1 MSNNMQKRSCSRAAP
16 MRLRSAPA
24 SVDEATRSVEFV
36 AATEN
41 PVIVYDWEMYESVSE
56 VLLMSG
62 VRLPSNGR
70 VPLLD
75 THNRC
80 GQGNVLGS
88 FDSIRV
94 QGTEL
99 IGRASFSSVPD
110 AEEAYI
116 KVKEGHLTDVSVG
129 YAVIAYTNVEDGKTT
144 TVAGRTFTGPLRV
157 VTDWELFEL
166 SLCPIGADP
175 AAKARAKHKEGTM
188 PNFINGKGKQGKRAD
203 TICEFLIDGVCTLE
217 GGPLCQYL
225 TENGCSKSV
234 ASAAQEG
241 EDGAGSTD
249 DTDTTTPEA
258 VPEATGTED
267 AERAKGTATSAV
279 TAERQ
284 RISQIRNMCKVHA
297 MPAQFESKMIDGG
310 FTVDKVRAAVLEHLE
325 VRRAGGAN
333 FNAVSVGTTEKEK
346 VRSAAGHGLLLRCG
360 LAPDKIAKGG
370 KLVGGAHEFRSMT
383 MREMAREFLQ
393 RSGLDCTGD
402 VKSLIGRALT
412 TTDLPVLLADTAER
426 MLLDGWENANRSW
439 ETWCGEGNVNDF
451 RPNKAVGFDIEQTLE
466 KVEEHGE
473 YTYGTA
479 AESAETYKVET
490 YGKIFPITRQ
500 ALINDD
506 LGAFTRIAV
515 AHGEAAMNTIN
526 KLAISVLVDNAKMQ
540 DGVPL
545 FNTPSHKNRFV
556 KGGGAPTITNIGAVV
571 TGMKKQTDAAGN
583 LIQVRPVFFIAPV
596 AIETAAEVFFNSAL
610 IGTQAQPN
618 MANIYGGQVFTR
630 VYDALLDEKSGTDWY
645 MAGQKG
651 KGVNIYFL
659 SGQRTPRLE
668 EKQGWSVD
676 GVEFKV
682 SIDVGAKAVTWKN
695 LALSTTATS

>member
-1 MSNNMQKRSCSRAAP
+1 MPNSLQKRSCSRAAP

-41 PVIVYDWEMYESVSE
+41 PVSVFDWESYTSVSE

-62 VRLPSNGR
+62 VRLPAQGR
-70 VPLLD
+70 VVLLD
-75 THNRC
+75 THNRG

-88 FDSIRV
+88 FDTMRV

-99 IGRASFSSVPD
+99 LGRATFSTVPD

-144 TVAGRTFTGPLRV
+144 TIAGRSFTGPLRV

-175 AAKARAKHKEGTM
+175 AATARAKHKEGTM
-188 PNFINGKGKQGKRAD
+188 PNIINGKGKPGKRAD
-203 TICEFLIDGVCTLE
+203 TICEFLIDGTCTLE

-234 ASAAQEG
+234 ASAAEEG
-241 EDGAGSTD
+241 EEGTEN
-249 DTDTTTPEA
+249 TDTTPPNA
-258 VPEATGTED
+258 VPEATTTDD
-267 AERAKGTATSAV
+267 AERAKGTAASAV

-284 RISQIRNMCKVHA
+284 RINQIRNMCKVHA

-310 FTVDKVRAAVLEHLE
+310 FSVDNVRASVLEHLE

-346 VRSAAGHGLLLRCG
+346 VRSAAGQGLLLRCG
-360 LAPDKIAKGG
+360 LAPEKIVENG
-370 KLVGGAHEFRSMT
+370 KLAGGAQEFRSMT
-383 MREMAREFLQ
+383 MREVAREFLQ
-393 RSGLDCTGD
+393 RAGLDCTGD
-402 VKSLIGRALT
+402 VKSIMGRALT
-412 TTDLPVLLADTAER
+412 TTDLPALLADTADR

-473 YTYGTA
+473 YTYGYG
-479 AESAETYKVET
+479 AESAETYQVET

-526 KLAISVLVDNAKMQ
+526 KLAISVLTSNAKMQ

-545 FNTPSHKNRFV
+545 FDTASHKNRFV
-556 KGGGAPTITNIGAVV
+556 KNGGAPTVANIGTVV
-571 TGMKKQTDAAGN
+571 TGMKKQVDAAGN

-596 AIETAAEVFFNSAL
+596 SIETAAEVFFNSAL

-618 MANIYGGQVFTR
+618 LMNIYGGQVFTR
-630 VYDALLDEKSGTDWY
+630 VYDALLDEASGTDWY
-645 MAGQKG
+645 MAGPKG

-682 SIDVGAKAVTWKN
+682 SIDVGAKAVTWQN
-695 LALSTTATS
+695 LAQSTTATS